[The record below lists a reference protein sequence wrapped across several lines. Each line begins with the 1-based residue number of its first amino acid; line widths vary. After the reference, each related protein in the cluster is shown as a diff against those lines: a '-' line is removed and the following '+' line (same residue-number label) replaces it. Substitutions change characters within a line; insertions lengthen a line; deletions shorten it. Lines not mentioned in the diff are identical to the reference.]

1 MTEAI
6 DVVRAAFAALERG
19 DTATAFA
26 SFAPSL
32 VYRLHGPHPLAGTFD
47 GKDDALAA
55 LASLSRAGGP
65 GSTLRLVEAWPVG
78 PQLVV
83 AHLVRRAEA
92 GSGPLE
98 GDMRVPVAV
107 FVETGHR
114 GTSDSWAFGSLEQ
127 WHSPSTNR

>member
-98 GDMRVPVAV
+98 GDMASVLRVEGGAITELVTVTDRALEE
-107 FVETGHR
+107 F
-114 GTSDSWAFGSLEQ
+114 WAQ
-127 WHSPSTNR
+127 A